1 MTALLRLGGS
11 AQTHRIGRAGYVVS
25 GNVVLGN
32 VTQGSVMLG
41 WVLSCHAEL
50 QILAC
55 E

>member
-1 MTALLRLGGS
+1 MTALPRLGGS
-11 AQTHRIGRAGYVVS
+11 AQTHRLGRSGYVVP

-32 VTQGSVMLG
+32 VAQGSVMLG

-50 QILAC
+50 QILEC